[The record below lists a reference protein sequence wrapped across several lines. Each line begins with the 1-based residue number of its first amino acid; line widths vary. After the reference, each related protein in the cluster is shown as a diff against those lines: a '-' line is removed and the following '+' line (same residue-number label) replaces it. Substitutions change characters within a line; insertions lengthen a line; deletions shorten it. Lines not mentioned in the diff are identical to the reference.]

1 MPADG
6 INPTLDDT
14 GEVDT
19 AAEEVVCIVG
29 DDVFSAE
36 TTTTLDFV
44 AIIGAIA
51 VVAATFVSFCAAE
64 EALTITLLGADN
76 MATDVGPAVLIVWFV
91 FRANGEDDILKGCVA
106 VTCTFD
112 IAILLDDAVPI
123 LVFAIALMFTEL
135 FDVVLVDA
143 RVLILM
149 FEVGRLI
156 MVVVLVP
163 TT

>member
-112 IAILLDDAVPI
+112 IAILLDDTVSI

>member
-44 AIIGAIA
+44 AIIGAIV
-51 VVAATFVSFCAAE
+51 VVAATFVSFCAPE

-76 MATDVGPAVLIVWFV
+76 MATEVGPAVLIVWFV
-91 FRANGEDDILKGCVA
+91 FRANGDDDILKGGVG

-112 IAILLDDAVPI
+112 IPILLDDTVSM
-123 LVFAIALMFTEL
+123 LVFTTALMLTEL

-143 RVLILM
+143 RVLTLM
-149 FEVGRLI
+149 FEVGRLT

>member
-6 INPTLDDT
+6 INPTFDDT

-29 DDVFSAE
+29 EDVFSAE

-44 AIIGAIA
+44 AIIGAIE
-51 VVAATFVSFCAAE
+51 VVAVTFVSLCAAE

-76 MATDVGPAVLIVWFV
+76 MAIDVGPAVLIVWFV
-91 FRANGEDDILKGCVA
+91 FRANGDDDILKGCVA
-106 VTCTFD
+106 TTCTFD
-112 IAILLDDAVPI
+112 IAILLDEAVSI
-123 LVFAIALMFTEL
+123 LVFPTALMLTEL

-143 RVLILM
+143 RVLTFM
-149 FEVGRLI
+149 FEVGRLT
-156 MVVVLVP
+156 MVVVLAP